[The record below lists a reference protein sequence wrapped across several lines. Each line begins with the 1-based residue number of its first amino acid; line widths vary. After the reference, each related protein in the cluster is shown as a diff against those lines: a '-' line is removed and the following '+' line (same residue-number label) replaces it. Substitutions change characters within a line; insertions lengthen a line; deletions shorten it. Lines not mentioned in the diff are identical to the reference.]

1 MALVSQFVILIGMPK
16 AISVRLD
23 DETVRA
29 LRRLEATGLTR
40 SQAIRSA
47 ILGAASRLDRAA
59 ALATEVAALERD
71 ERDRAEML
79 DVASVMEALRAPR

>member
-1 MALVSQFVILIGMPK
+1 MPK

-59 ALATEVAALERD
+59 SLATEVAALERD